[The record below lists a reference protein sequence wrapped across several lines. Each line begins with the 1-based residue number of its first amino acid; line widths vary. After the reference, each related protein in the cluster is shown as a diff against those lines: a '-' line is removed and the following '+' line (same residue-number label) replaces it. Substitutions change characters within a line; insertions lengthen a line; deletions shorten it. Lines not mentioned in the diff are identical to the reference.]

1 MPASHGV
8 GRKPGDGRR
17 LLHIEAEA
25 SAAHSF
31 RRGSIIFCL
40 LAGAAP
46 ALRAYPC
53 LPSYVPSGLKFRSA
67 DASQPAR
74 QTQIW
79 RWRIEH
85 PKFYIQHS
93 KSKRTWKVRYFRLLP
108 GGEEHLEHI
117 HAHGHLAAEAA
128 EPEAGGAADELALVV
143 VHAAGGAAAAGAHG
157 AFHLGKDEQVA
168 LAAHKVELAAGPHA
182 PAVAQ
187 HLVALRAQPRGRHQ
201 LAIFAQVATA
211 GAARLRPGAAPAV
224 QQAQTCGDGVS

>member
-1 MPASHGV
+1 MAHRTSKILHSTSKIRVFPLV
-8 GRKPGDGRR
+8 ERK
-17 LLHIEAEA
+17 
-25 SAAHSF
+25 S
-31 RRGSIIFCL
+31 
-40 LAGAAP
+40 
-46 ALRAYPC
+46 
-53 LPSYVPSGLKFRSA
+53 
-67 DASQPAR
+67 AR
-74 QTQIW
+74 Q
-79 RWRIEH
+79 
-85 PKFYIQHS
+85 
-93 KSKRTWKVRYFRLLP
+93 VRYLRFLS

-128 EPEAGGAADELALVV
+128 EPEPGGAADEFALVV

-168 LAAHKVELAAGPHA
+168 LAAHEVELAAGPHA

-201 LAIFAQVATA
+201 LAIFAQVAAA